1 MINVFVAL
9 TQELPTKEEEDTKS
23 IQSVGKQKLKRG
35 RAAKSKMKKPSK
47 YEIFFQHVLAFL
59 YCGSD
64 SAVSHLTS
72 SSFLGC
78 AVLL

>member
-1 MINVFVAL
+1 M
-9 TQELPTKEEEDTKS
+9 E
-23 IQSVGKQKLKRG
+23 SVGKQKLKRG
-35 RAAKSKMKKPSK
+35 RTAKSKKKKASK
-47 YEIFFQHVLAFL
+47 YEILFEHFCAFL

-72 SSFLGC
+72 SLGC